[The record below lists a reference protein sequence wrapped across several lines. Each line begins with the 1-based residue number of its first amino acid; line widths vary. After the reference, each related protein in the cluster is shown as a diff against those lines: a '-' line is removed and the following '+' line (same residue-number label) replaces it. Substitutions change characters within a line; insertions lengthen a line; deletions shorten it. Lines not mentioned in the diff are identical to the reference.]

1 MLSSGPA
8 VSFRLLLERQECWE
22 SLLPCLVSPLAQPTH
37 AAHWHRWRRI
47 DESLSSQLFVLCRD
61 EEFMIEKS
69 LSTSKLRLSGG
80 VALCENISLS
90 LSPIQE
96 KTIRIAFNL
105 SQSCSIRK
113 GFVYIESRLPI
124 DSLHHRLLTFHNLA
138 KNTRFDCS
146 PASPFNKLFKSLVA
160 GRLSSENS
168 RPERSDSSEI

>member
-1 MLSSGPA
+1 
-8 VSFRLLLERQECWE
+8 
-22 SLLPCLVSPLAQPTH
+22 
-37 AAHWHRWRRI
+37 
-47 DESLSSQLFVLCRD
+47 
-61 EEFMIEKS
+61 MIEKS
-69 LSTSKLRLSGG
+69 LLTSKLKLSGG

-90 LSPIQE
+90 LSPILE

-113 GFVYIESRLPI
+113 GFVYIES
-124 DSLHHRLLTFHNLA
+124 RLLTFHNLA